1 MSSSARRRVTA
12 ATDRMGVGGI
22 AVAAI
27 PAPAS
32 AINPD
37 SVAKPG
43 PAAVDDSDLAVS
55 GADAAS
61 PAELQADKYEKA
73 EENLGV

>member
-1 MSSSARRRVTA
+1 MSSAARRRVTA

-37 SVAKPG
+37 PVAKPG
-43 PAAVDDSDLAVS
+43 SAAVDDSDLTVS
-55 GADAAS
+55 GADATS
-61 PAELQADKYEKA
+61 PAVLQADEYESA
-73 EENLGV
+73 EENLA